1 MRKVLISLFFI
12 GMTTFVVSSASAE
25 PAASGKNV
33 KVTIMGDSD
42 VALISGIYL
51 VPGVRIVYQPKLLG
65 AGGEVMSFYG
75 TGQKDLYLLAVGLVK
90 LGWFHLG
97 LGGSMMVKLPQV
109 PQDQSNDW
117 TSDLGKLMPAVSL
130 GVNVPVWKIGPGR
143 LGFNA
148 SLDAFFSAVPVSD
161 NVQNFSQA
169 LGAIFEAVLF
179 TELNIV
185 KLTGG
190 LSYVIAL

>member
-1 MRKVLISLFFI
+1 MRRIFVFLFFVGI
-12 GMTTFVVSSASAE
+12 TTIIVSFASAE

-33 KVTIMGDSD
+33 KVTIMGDGA
-42 VALISGIYL
+42 VAMISGGYL

-75 TGQKDLYLLAVGLVK
+75 QGQDFYLLALGLVK

-97 LGGSMMVKLPQV
+97 LGASMMVKLPQYQ
-109 PQDQSNDW
+109 PNDW
-117 TSDLGKLMPAVSL
+117 SSDLNKSEPAVSL

-143 LGFNA
+143 LGMNV
-148 SLDAFFSAVPVSD
+148 SLDAFLSAFPMSD
-161 NVQNFSQA
+161 NVQNLGQA
-169 LGAIFEAVLF
+169 LIEPVIFALF
-179 TELNIV
+179 SAV

-190 LSYVIAL
+190 LSYVIAF